1 MPYGLSRTFT
11 AFLER
16 EELVTQALAK
26 AGSGAGGTQIRVT
39 CLIVHAGKNG
49 HDDRV

>member
-26 AGSGAGGTQIRVT
+26 AGSGAGGTLAALAAAKSESSR
-39 CLIVHAGKNG
+39 NFF
-49 HDDRV
+49 RS